1 MATGLTNTTNSGS
14 DDVSNSL
21 QTYFDKKLLEQTLKN
36 IVLDQFAYKAPLP
49 SKIGS
54 KDVKFFRYPESDTTD
69 VQTLT
74 EGTAPASSTYK
85 RLELETK
92 SVTLSQY
99 GQIVGITDL
108 LSAVELFNHMEQAT
122 VQNGQDAAL
131 KVDEILRNKL
141 GSNVTGK
148 QERFAGAATS
158 YTTVT
163 GTDDAM
169 TALDILDASTNL
181 RVNNARTSNG
191 YFTAVMAP
199 EVARDLM
206 NDDDW
211 LEASKYGDVDQLYR
225 GEAGRYMGVRIVTTT
240 NPFRTA
246 GGSGTNAQHTYSGS
260 GTVYSTFVVGDQAY
274 GGVDLATMSAYSP
287 KMMISQG
294 PDKSDPLAQLTTVG
308 FKFYYGCEVLQPSHL
323 VEIYSKTNYS

>member
-1 MATGLTNTTNSGS
+1 MAVTKTSSGS
-14 DDVSNSL
+14 GSTGIQASL
-21 QTYFDKKLLEQTLKN
+21 QTYFDKKLLEQTLKT
-36 IVLDQFAYKAPLP
+36 IVLDQFAYKSPLP

-54 KDVKFFRYPESDTTD
+54 KDVKFFRYPESSTSD
-69 VQTLT
+69 VETLT
-74 EGTAPASSTYK
+74 EGSIPATSAYK
-85 RLELETK
+85 QLSLETV
-92 SVTLSQY
+92 SVTLAQY

-131 KVDEILRNKL
+131 KVDELLRNTL
-141 GSNVTGK
+141 GDSTSL
-148 QERFAGAATS
+148 QLRYAGAATS
-158 YTTVT
+158 YATVG
-163 GTDDAM
+163 GTDDAL

-225 GEAGRYMGVRIVTTT
+225 GEAGRYMGVRVVTTT
-240 NPFRTA
+240 NPYRQLVT
-246 GGSGTNAQHTYSGS
+246 SGQHTYNAA

-274 GGVDLATMSAYSP
+274 GGVDLSTMSAYAP

-308 FKFYYGCEVLQPSHL
+308 FKFYYGSAVLNANHA
-323 VEIYSKTNYS
+323 VNIYSVTNYS

>member
-1 MATGLTNTTNSGS
+1 MAITKVGTSGIS
-14 DDVSNSL
+14 DSL

-54 KDVKFFRYPESDTTD
+54 KDVKFFRYPESATTD
-69 VQTLT
+69 VESLT
-74 EGTAPASSTYK
+74 EGEAMATSKYK
-85 RLELETK
+85 QLSLETV
-92 SVTLSQY
+92 SVSLSQY
-99 GQIVGITDL
+99 GQIVGISDL

-131 KVDEILRNKL
+131 KVDEILRDKL

-148 QERFAGAATS
+148 QKRFAGAATDWAS
-158 YTTVT
+158 VG

-181 RVNNARTSNG
+181 RSKNARTSNG
-191 YFTAVMAP
+191 YFTAIMAP

-206 NDDDW
+206 NYDDW
-211 LEASKYGDVDQLYR
+211 LEASKYGDPDQLFR
-225 GEAGRYMGVRIVTTT
+225 GEVGRYAGTRVVTTT
-240 NPFRTA
+240 NPFISKQAT
-246 GGSGTNAQHTYSGS
+246 GQYTYDATGAK
-260 GTVYSTFVVGDQAY
+260 YSTFVVGDQAY
-274 GGVDLATMSAYSP
+274 GGVNLATMSAYAP

-308 FKFYYGCEVLQPSHL
+308 FKFYYGCEVLQASHL
-323 VEIYSKTNYS
+323 VEIYSTTNYTAAT

>member
-1 MATGLTNTTNSGS
+1 MAITKVGTSGIS
-14 DDVSNSL
+14 DSL

-36 IVLDQFAYKAPLP
+36 IVLDQFAYKSPLP

-54 KDVKFFRYPESDTTD
+54 KDVKFFRYPESATGD
-69 VQTLT
+69 VESLT
-74 EGTAPASSTYK
+74 EGEAMATSKYK
-85 RLELETK
+85 QLSLETV
-92 SVTLSQY
+92 SVSLSQY
-99 GQIVGITDL
+99 GQIVGISDL

-148 QERFAGAATS
+148 QKRFAGAATGFS
-158 YTTVT
+158 GVT
-163 GTDDAM
+163 GSDDAM

-181 RVNNARTSNG
+181 RANNARTSNG
-191 YFTAVMAP
+191 YFTAIMAP

-211 LEASKYGDVDQLYR
+211 LDASKYGDPDQLFR
-225 GEAGRYMGVRIVTTT
+225 GEVGRYAGTRVVTTT
-240 NPFRTA
+240 NPFISKQAT
-246 GGSGTNAQHTYSGS
+246 GQYTYDATGAK
-260 GTVYSTFVVGDQAY
+260 YSTFVVGDQAY
-274 GGVDLATMSAYSP
+274 GGVNLATMSAYAP

-308 FKFYYGCEVLQPSHL
+308 FKFYYGCEVLQASHL
-323 VEIYSKTNYS
+323 VEIYSTTNYTAAT

>member
-1 MATGLTNTTNSGS
+1 MATGLTNTTNAGA
-14 DDVSNSL
+14 DDVKSSL
-21 QTYFDKKLLEQTLKN
+21 QTYFDKKLLEQSLKS

-49 SKIGS
+49 AKIGS

-69 VQTLT
+69 IDSLT
-74 EGTAPASSTYK
+74 EGEAPAAADYK
-85 RLELETK
+85 RLELQ
-92 SVTLSQY
+92 SVSCSLTQY
-99 GQIVGITDL
+99 GQVVGITDL

-131 KVDEILRNKL
+131 KVDELLRKTL
-141 GSNVTGK
+141 GDSTSL
-148 QERFAGAATS
+148 QLRYAGAATS
-158 YTTVT
+158 YATVG
-163 GTDDAM
+163 GTDDAL

-225 GEAGRYMGVRIVTTT
+225 GEAGRYMGVRVVTTT
-240 NPFRTA
+240 NPYRQNT
-246 GGSGTNAQHTYSGS
+246 QHTYNAA
-260 GTVYSTFVVGDQAY
+260 GTKYSTFVVGDQAY
-274 GGVDLATMSAYSP
+274 GGVDLSTMSAYAP

-308 FKFYYGCEVLQPSHL
+308 FKFYYGSAVLNANHA
-323 VEIYSKTNYS
+323 VNIYSVTNYS